1 MILCRVLQVSKSG
14 YHAWKARPVLSARSK
29 AEGALVEAIQLV
41 HHDSRRTYGS
51 PRIHAALVQKGIV
64 CGHNRIAHLMR
75 TNKIVSQRHRRFKKP
90 DNSANTRGFAMNLV
104 NQNFCV
110 SKPNK
115 IWASDITLI
124 WTGSGWLHL
133 AIVMDL
139 YSRRI
144 IGWSVKADMKRSLVI
159 EALKMALI
167 NRKPKQSLIH
177 HSDQGTQ
184 YAGDE
189 FRGVLRA
196 SNILPSMSSK
206 GNCYDNA
213 VVESFFKTLKAELCK
228 EVRFNTI
235 DEGRSKI
242 FEYIEV
248 FYNQKRLHSTLG
260 YLSPVE
266 YERINL
272 A

>member
-1 MILCRVLQVSKSG
+1 MALCRILRVSKSG
-14 YHAWKARPVLSARSK
+14 YHAWRMRPLSRRSK
-29 AEGALVEAIQLV
+29 DEISLLEAIRLV

-51 PRIHAALVQKGIV
+51 PRVHAALVQKGIV

-75 TNKIVSQRHRRFKKP
+75 INRIISQRHRRFKKP
-90 DNSANTRGFAMNLV
+90 DNSANTRGLVMNLV
-104 NQNFCV
+104 NQRFDV
-110 SKPNK
+110 SEPNR

-139 YSRRI
+139 YSRKI
-144 IGWSVKADMKRSLVI
+144 IGWSVKADMKRTLVI

-167 NRKPKQSLIH
+167 NRRPKPNLIH

-189 FRGVLRA
+189 FRGVLKG
-196 SNILPSMSSK
+196 SSILPSMSSK

-228 EVRFNTI
+228 EVRFKTV

>member
-1 MILCRVLQVSKSG
+1 MN
-14 YHAWKARPVLSARSK
+14 ARSK
-29 AEGALVEAIQLV
+29 AESALVEAIRLV

-51 PRIHAALVQKGIV
+51 PRVHAVLIQKGIV

-75 TNKIVSQRHRRFKKP
+75 INRITSQRHRRFRKP
-90 DNSANTRGFAMNLV
+90 VNTAKARGLVVNLL
-104 NQNFCV
+104 NQRFDV
-110 SKPNK
+110 PEPNR

-139 YSRRI
+139 YSRKI
-144 IGWSVKADMKRSLVI
+144 IGWSIKADMKRTLVI
-159 EALKMALI
+159 EALKMALL
-167 NRKPKQSLIH
+167 NRKPKATLIH

-189 FRGVLRA
+189 FRDLLKR
-196 SNILPSMSSK
+196 SSILPSMSSK

-228 EVRFNTI
+228 EVRFKTI

-260 YLSPVE
+260 YVSPAE

>member
-1 MILCRVLQVSKSG
+1 MGLK
-14 YHAWKARPVLSARSK
+14 SK
-29 AEGALVEAIQLV
+29 AEADLIDAIRLA
-41 HHDSRRTYGS
+41 HKESFKTYGS
-51 PRIHAALVQKGIV
+51 PRVYSALIGQGFR

-75 TNKIVSQRHRRFKKP
+75 ENGIISQRQRRFKKP
-90 DNSANTRGFAMNLV
+90 VNTAKSRGLAINLV
-104 NQNFCV
+104 NQRFHV
-110 SKPNK
+110 TRPNK
-115 IWASDITLI
+115 VWASDITLI

-139 YSRRI
+139 YSRKI
-144 IGWSVKADMKRSLVI
+144 IGWAVQAHMREALVI
-159 EALKMALI
+159 QALKMALY
-167 NRKPKQSLIH
+167 NRRPKMELIH
-177 HSDQGTQ
+177 HSDQGSQ

-189 FRGVLRA
+189 FRGILKA
-196 SNILPSMSSK
+196 SHILPSMSSK

-228 EVRFNTI
+228 EVRFKTV

-242 FEYIEV
+242 FEYIEA

-260 YLSPVE
+260 YVSPTE